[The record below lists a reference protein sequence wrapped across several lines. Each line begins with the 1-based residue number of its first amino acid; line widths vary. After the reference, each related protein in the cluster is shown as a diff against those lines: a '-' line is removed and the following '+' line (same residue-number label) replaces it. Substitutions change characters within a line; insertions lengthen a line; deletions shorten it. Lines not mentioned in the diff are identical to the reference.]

1 MRDDTN
7 LTSGERGQRLRTAM
21 IYLGAT
27 IALVILLAEL
37 AVAPAWWLLLAL
49 PLFVASMQLVQAYT
63 GVCVLHARHGTR
75 TCAVSGKAEPILD
88 PRKRE
93 CVQARGRS
101 VIAIATGL
109 AMSATTLVIVL
120 AYAR

>member
-21 IYLGAT
+21 IFLGVT
-27 IALVILLAEL
+27 ITLVLLLAEL
-37 AVAPAWWLLLAL
+37 AVAPAWWLVLGV

-63 GVCVLHARHGTR
+63 GVCVFHARHGTR
-75 TCAVSGKAEPILD
+75 TCAVSGDAEPILD
-88 PRKRE
+88 PRKRQ
-93 CVQARGRS
+93 CVQARAKG
-101 VIAIATGL
+101 VLATAIGL
-109 AMSATTLVIVL
+109 AMSATTLVVVL